1 MQVIVVLEWEAC
13 IRADTSSRLQLLT
26 ANGEEQLVVG
36 FDSLAIS
43 GKSLTKLHLGTSG
56 IRLLS
61 LASDPV
67 KALPRISLLL

>member
-1 MQVIVVLEWEAC
+1 MQVILILEWEAC

-36 FDSLAIS
+36 FDSLAMS

-56 IRLLS
+56 IPS
-61 LASDPV
+61 
-67 KALPRISLLL
+67 I